1 MKQEELERII
11 RFAETVGKLKTTPRR
26 GWNRLPVGESVADHT
41 CRLCLLVYAV
51 TSFEGTDVDAY
62 RCLRMALLHDVA
74 ECIIGDI
81 TPHDGISQTE
91 KYRREAAAISQ
102 LADLLGDQ
110 EMSELWVEFEEN
122 KTAESQ
128 LVRELDFL
136 ETLLQAMEYER
147 ECDLSSSVLQEFWD
161 AGTTNLASDLGKR
174 IYEYLRTR
182 RGESE

>member
-1 MKQEELERII
+1 MKQQELERII
-11 RFAETVGKLKTTPRR
+11 RFANTVGKLKTTPRR
-26 GWNRLPVGESVADHT
+26 GWNGLPVGESVADHT

-51 TSFEGTDVDAY
+51 TRSEATDVDAD

-81 TPHDGISQTE
+81 TPHDRISQTE
-91 KYRREAAAISQ
+91 KHRREAAAVSQ
-102 LADLLGDQ
+102 LADLLGEQ
-110 EMSELWVEFEEN
+110 EISELWVEFEEN

-128 LVRELDFL
+128 RVRELDFV

-174 IYEYLRTR
+174 IYDYLRR
-182 RGESE
+182 HRDKSE